1 MLTTACRPLPSI
13 VAAPLRQLSYIY
25 HWKFCFATDLTIPE
39 IQTLATDVHVL
50 PAPMGNSNAAGFNK

>member
-1 MLTTACRPLPSI
+1 MVTTACSALPSI
-13 VAAPLRQLSYIY
+13 VAASFSQLSDRY

-50 PAPMGNSNAAGFNK
+50 PAPLGNSNAAGFK